1 MYVSS
6 CSLWSSSNNAKR
18 FSIVVYQRSV
28 YRRWTFLQLN
38 SQNSDVHQLLLRLG
52 KRIRTLRKE
61 RGWSQEEFAHRSG
74 LNRSYMSDI
83 ESGKSDIS
91 LSRLL
96 KVARGLGITI
106 AELFSDVG

>member
-1 MYVSS
+1 
-6 CSLWSSSNNAKR
+6 
-18 FSIVVYQRSV
+18 
-28 YRRWTFLQLN
+28 
-38 SQNSDVHQLLLRLG
+38 
-52 KRIRTLRKE
+52 
-61 RGWSQEEFAHRSG
+61 
-74 LNRSYMSDI
+74 MSDI